1 MNETGSLCDTWCTCT
16 RRLPVFFETEFSISE
31 TEFSIFETEFFI
43 FETQTFICEAEHSA
57 PPEARNPCPPLKG
70 KYLLGRMDE
79 GGGTMRHEEVFVAE
93 SP

>member
-16 RRLPVFFETEFSISE
+16 RRLPVFFETEFSIS
-31 TEFSIFETEFFI
+31 ETEFFI